1 MNFLKDLFGLAK
13 KKKGDFEGSIAD
25 HTKAIEL
32 KPDLAAA
39 YNNRGNAKRAKGDL
53 NGAIADYN
61 KAIQLQ
67 PDYEDDY
74 DSIKALI
81 ASGAD
86 VNARSK
92 VGRTSLMWAADKGD
106 ADSIEALIASGA
118 DVNAKDENGKT
129 ALMKAVKSGK
139 ADCVEA
145 LIAAGAE
152 VNARSKAGRNAG
164 WKEGRTALMEAASN
178 SAYSVKALIAAGAD
192 VNAKDNGGETAL
204 MAAVTSGKAHC
215 VEALIA
221 AGAHVN
227 AKDENGTTA
236 LMEIAR
242 TFDDHDSRTSHV
254 IVEALIAAGADVN
267 ARDNGGATALEI
279 ATSVNGFRGG
289 DHSFECIL
297 ARCFA
302 SILSGRSPFASGC
315 AKAFLASPLFKP
327 ALTHRLSAG
336 SCSHSSMNRVR
347 SMRPNSRKARARP
360 F

>member
-25 HTKAIEL
+25 HTKAIQL
-32 KPDLAAA
+32 QPDDARA
-39 YNNRGNAKRAKGDL
+39 YSNRGLAKKAQGDL
-53 NGAIADYN
+53 DGAIADYT

-67 PDYEDDY
+67 PDYPDAY

-92 VGRTSLMWAADKGD
+92 VGRTALMWAADKGD
-106 ADSIEALIASGA
+106 ADSIKALIASGA
-118 DVNAKDENGKT
+118 D
-129 ALMKAVKSGK
+129 
-139 ADCVEA
+139 
-145 LIAAGAE
+145 
-152 VNARSKAGRNAG
+152 
-164 WKEGRTALMEAASN
+164 
-178 SAYSVKALIAAGAD
+178 
-192 VNAKDNGGETAL
+192 
-204 MAAVTSGKAHC
+204 
-215 VEALIA
+215 
-221 AGAHVN
+221 VN

-242 TFDDHDSRTSHV
+242 TFDDHDSRTSHDNGL
-254 IVEALIAAGADVN
+254 IVEALIGAGADVN

-279 ATSVNGFRGG
+279 AASVNGFRGG

-302 SILSGRSPFASGC
+302 SILSSRSPFASGC

-327 ALTHRLSAG
+327 ALTRRLSAG

-347 SMRPNSRKARARP
+347 SMRSNSRKARARP

>member
-1 MNFLKDLFGLAK
+1 M
-13 KKKGDFEGSIAD
+13 
-25 HTKAIEL
+25 
-32 KPDLAAA
+32 
-39 YNNRGNAKRAKGDL
+39 
-53 NGAIADYN
+53 
-61 KAIQLQ
+61 
-67 PDYEDDY
+67 
-74 DSIKALI
+74 
-81 ASGAD
+81 
-86 VNARSK
+86 
-92 VGRTSLMWAADKGD
+92 
-106 ADSIEALIASGA
+106 
-118 DVNAKDENGKT
+118 KT
-129 ALMKAVKSGK
+129 VKSGK

-145 LIAAGAE
+145 LISAGADVNARCEFGWTALLEAAYYEKVDCVEALIAAGAD

-192 VNAKDNGGETAL
+192 VNAKDNGGATAL

-267 ARDNGGATALEI
+267 ARDSGGATALEI
-279 ATSVNGFRGG
+279 ADSVNGFRGG

-302 SILSGRSPFASGC
+302 SILSSRSPFASGC
-315 AKAFLASPLFKP
+315 AKAPLSKP
-327 ALTHRLSAG
+327 ALTRRLSAG

-347 SMRPNSRKARARP
+347 SMRPNSRKVRARP